1 MYKRILFIP
10 HRGMGK
16 EDKNMEK
23 EKYYLIYTDD
33 ESIEYYVEDNSIEGY
48 LAIDGNDVRF
58 EADDYLLEINNAD
71 IDRDEDDNIIVNT
84 GMNYYTF
91 SENDIESIE

>member
-1 MYKRILFIP
+1 
-10 HRGMGK
+10 
-16 EDKNMEK
+16 MEK

-48 LAIDGNDVRF
+48 LTIDGNNVRF

-71 IDRDEDDNIIVNT
+71 IDRDEDDNIIVDT

-91 SENDIESIE
+91 SENNIESIE

>member
-1 MYKRILFIP
+1 
-10 HRGMGK
+10 
-16 EDKNMEK
+16 MEK